1 MYTGT
6 MIEDLITTVE
16 RAEGWATAEPAESL
30 REDADV
36 PVAYL
41 LEQSYGKQLVKVA

>member
-6 MIEDLITTVE
+6 MIEDLIATVE
-16 RAEGWATAEPAESL
+16 RAECRIEPV
-30 REDADV
+30 EDEM

-41 LEQSYGKQLVKVA
+41 IEQLYGQELVVA